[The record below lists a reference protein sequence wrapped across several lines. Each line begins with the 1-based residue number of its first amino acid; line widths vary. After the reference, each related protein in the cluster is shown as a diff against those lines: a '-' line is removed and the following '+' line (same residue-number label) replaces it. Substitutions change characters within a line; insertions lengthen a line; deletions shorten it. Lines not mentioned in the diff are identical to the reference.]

1 LLPDLFGK
9 AVPQAE
15 ISVPLSEDEFLT
27 ETPQEDYLYEEPAQ
41 LAINP
46 GDTPIYY
53 LRSII
58 YLSEN
63 SWTVWFGDE
72 RLSST
77 EEARTIDSELYGSV
91 EVIAVYPKRIVVV
104 WNGFPADMI
113 NAQFKDTMYHFKD
126 SLYVSQDMQILY
138 DAEAQRVAALIQPNQ
153 AIICHLL
160 RIVEG
165 ENNANNLL
173 VAATAI
179 GQEVPIEASVDT
191 GEALVTSESQQ
202 EISVVTFKPITV
214 KELFAKTPSRPAE
227 QRQLKEWKR
236 QLDLLQRALLHVK
249 N

>member
-1 LLPDLFGK
+1 
-9 AVPQAE
+9 
-15 ISVPLSEDEFLT
+15 
-27 ETPQEDYLYEEPAQ
+27 
-41 LAINP
+41 
-46 GDTPIYY
+46 
-53 LRSII
+53 
-58 YLSEN
+58 
-63 SWTVWFGDE
+63 
-72 RLSST
+72 
-77 EEARTIDSELYGSV
+77 LYGSV

-113 NAQFKDTMYHFKD
+113 NAQFKDTMYHLKD
-126 SLYVSQDMQILY
+126 SLYVCQDMQILY

-153 AIICHLL
+153 AIIGHLL

-214 KELFAKTPSRPAE
+214 KELFAKTHSRPAE